1 MSSRAT
7 IRDVA
12 ALAGVSVGTVSRAL
26 RGYPDVAAH
35 TNASVHE
42 AAQTLGYR
50 PAAAARTVR
59 LGRSGLVGAFL
70 SPCGENAENLQP
82 FGRLVVAGLA
92 RRLGEHDVA
101 VLDFERVEGLIDQ
114 VSERQLDA
122 TVLVAVDAP
131 TLAHLDPADVPCP
144 LVGVDTACPIEVRA
158 DSARGI
164 ALAVEHL
171 AALGHRRIAFAGA
184 QPSTVAGRERLRGF
198 DAAVAALGLDRDERL
213 RHEGDFSQAGGH
225 AAAAALLAL
234 DQRPSAIV
242 AVSDLVAAGVC
253 AAAAQ
258 RGLRVP
264 RDLSVTGFDDLGV
277 AQLLSPPL
285 TTVSQDAYAL
295 GALAADTVRALVDGG
310 QAESALVAP
319 HLTVRGST
327 APAQRGAH
335 YAAAATGNER
345 RSS

>member
-26 RGYPDVAAH
+26 RGYPDVAARTH
-35 TNASVHE
+35 ANVHE

-92 RRLGEHDVA
+92 RRLSDHDVA
-101 VLDFERVEGLIDQ
+101 VLDFERLDGLVDQ
-114 VSERQLDA
+114 AVERQLDA
-122 TVLVAVDAP
+122 AVLVAVDGAAL
-131 TLAHLDPADVPCP
+131 TAIDLAGVPCP
-144 LVGVDTACPIEVRA
+144 LVGVDTACPIEVRT

-164 ALAVEHL
+164 ELAVEHL

-198 DAAVAALGLDRDERL
+198 DAAVAALGLDRDPRL
-213 RHEGDFSQAGGH
+213 RCEGDFSQAGGH
-225 AAAAALLAL
+225 AAAGRLLAL
-234 DQRPSAIV
+234 DPRPSAIV

-253 AAAAQ
+253 TAMVE

-264 RDLSVTGFDDLGV
+264 RDLSVTGFDDLEV
-277 AQLLSPPL
+277 ARLLSPPL
-285 TTVSQDAYAL
+285 TTVRQDPNAL
-295 GALAADTVRALVDGG
+295 GAMAADVVRALVDGAH
-310 QAESALVAP
+310 AESALLAP
-319 HLTVRGST
+319 VLTVRGST
-327 APAQRGAH
+327 GPA
-335 YAAAATGNER
+335 E
-345 RSS
+345 